1 MKDFFKNYTSIFLL
15 LLSTLRA
22 QVEDCSTVDD
32 ASRIIIAGGSIT
44 EIIYFIGVEDKI
56 IGLDVT
62 SVYPEQTKDFPSI
75 GYVRNLSA
83 EGVLSM
89 NPSLVLGEDDMG
101 PPAVIKQIMKT
112 SVDLRIIPE
121 QHNAEGIIKKINCVG
136 KIINQEKLVS
146 KTIKK
151 KIMPTVKQLKKIS
164 ARNSKKE
171 IKVMLILSMQGT
183 SPIVAGTET
192 SGHGFIEMI
201 GAKNIFDSFKG
212 WKAVTAEA
220 IIEMNPD
227 YILIPSRDMHKNSKV
242 ATITE
247 HPIFAKT
254 TAGQN
259 KNFIID
265 DGMAMLGFGTR
276 TIFSAYEAA
285 KAINK

>member
-1 MKDFFKNYTSIFLL
+1 MGGLLKKNIFHLIFFHSILF
-15 LLSTLRA
+15 S
-22 QVEDCSTVDD
+22 QVTDCSSVQDP
-32 ASRIIIAGGSIT
+32 SRIIIAGGSIT
-44 EIIYFIGVEDKI
+44 EIMYFIEAEEKI

-62 SVYPEQTKDFPSI
+62 SVYPEETKNFPSI

-89 NPSLVLGEDDMG
+89 MPSLVIGEDDMG
-101 PPAVIKQIMKT
+101 PPSVIKQIMAT

-121 QHNAEGIIKKINCVG
+121 HHSADGIIKKINCVG
-136 KIINQEKLVS
+136 KIIDEERLV
-146 KTIKK
+146 KRVIRKE
-151 KIMPTVKQLKKIS
+151 IMPSVNQLHKVADKNKKS
-164 ARNSKKE
+164 D

-183 SPIVAGTET
+183 SPIVAGTKT

-201 GAKNIFDSFKG
+201 GAKNIFDSFEG

-220 IIEMNPD
+220 IIAMDPD

-254 TAGQN
+254 TAGRN

-276 TIFSAYEAA
+276 TIFSALNAA
-285 KAINK
+285 KTISK

>member
-1 MKDFFKNYTSIFLL
+1 MRGFLKKITFCLIFFHSILF
-15 LLSTLRA
+15 S
-22 QVEDCSTVDD
+22 QIYNCSTVKDP
-32 ASRIIIAGGSIT
+32 SRIIIAGGSIA
-44 EIIYFIGVEDKI
+44 EIMYFIGAEEKI

-62 SVYPEQTKDFPSI
+62 SVYPEETKNFPSI

-89 NPSLVLGEDDMG
+89 MPSLVIGEDDMG
-101 PPAVIKQIMKT
+101 PPSVLKQIMAT

-121 QHNAEGIIKKINCVG
+121 HHSADGIVKKINCIG
-136 KIINQEKLVS
+136 KIIDEERLV
-146 KTIKK
+146 KRVIKK
-151 KIMPTVKQLKKIS
+151 NIMSSVKQLQKVADQNRKDD
-164 ARNSKKE
+164 
-171 IKVMLILSMQGT
+171 IKVMLILSMQST
-183 SPIVAGTET
+183 SPIVAGTKT

-201 GAKNIFDSFKG
+201 GAKNIFDSFEG

-254 TAGQN
+254 TAGRN

-276 TIFSAYEAA
+276 TIFSALNAA
-285 KAINK
+285 QTINK

>member
-1 MKDFFKNYTSIFLL
+1 MQDP
-15 LLSTLRA
+15 
-22 QVEDCSTVDD
+22 
-32 ASRIIIAGGSIT
+32 SRIIIAGGSIT
-44 EIIYFIGVEDKI
+44 EIMYFIEAEEKI

-62 SVYPEQTKDFPSI
+62 SVYPEETKNFPSI

-89 NPSLVLGEDDMG
+89 IPSLVIGEDDMG
-101 PPAVIKQIMKT
+101 PPSVIKQIMAT

-121 QHNAEGIIKKINCVG
+121 HHSADGIIKKINCVG
-136 KIINQEKLVS
+136 KIINEQRLV
-146 KTIKK
+146 KRVIRK
-151 KIMPTVKQLKKIS
+151 KIMPSVNQLQKVADKNKKGD
-164 ARNSKKE
+164 

-183 SPIVAGTET
+183 SPIVAGTKT

-201 GAKNIFDSFKG
+201 GAKNIFDSFEG

-254 TAGQN
+254 TAGRN

-276 TIFSAYEAA
+276 TIFSALNAA
-285 KAINK
+285 KTISK